1 MKVTERKM
9 MLDFANSLRLFAQYY
24 APNSHVE
31 FQVQKLATK
40 IQNDYGESSRLK
52 ISKILVFMKNFE
64 SVSIRELQ
72 EHFAWRRQDIEL
84 LIGEMLKAEQIEVFK
99 QPTVVGLGPKGGR
112 PATRYRLTG
121 R

>member
-1 MKVTERKM
+1 MKVTERKRT
-9 MLDFANSLRLFAQYY
+9 LNFANSLRLFAQDY

-31 FQVQKLATK
+31 SLVQKLATK

-64 SVSIRELQ
+64 SVSIRDVR
-72 EHFAWRRQDIEL
+72 EHFVWRRQDIGP
-84 LIGEMLKAEQIEVFK
+84 LIGEMLKAGQIEVYK

-112 PATRYRLTG
+112 PATRYRLTA